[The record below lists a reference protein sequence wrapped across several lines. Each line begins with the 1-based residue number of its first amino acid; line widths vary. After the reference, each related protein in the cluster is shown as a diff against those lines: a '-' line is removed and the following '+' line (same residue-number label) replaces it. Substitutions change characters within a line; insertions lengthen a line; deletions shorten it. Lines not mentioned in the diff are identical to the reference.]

1 MQNWLEYFFIKKS
14 TLIELTDLFYEKYF
28 DLKFKNKQQRE
39 QHILNEFKEY
49 MGKEIKEFRD
59 FLKKEIL
66 NVRNRIIH
74 DDGYSIKIYKMNDN
88 VFTFQIYDSDLN
100 EVKRVNKIYSYY
112 SLNEL
117 DIKPPLINLEIYI
130 TYSLVLFILYVEIFL
145 DFFIKK
151 ANINSDDLKRYKKI
165 PGLNNNYILFMRN
178 VSILKEKIKELK
190 VYFQN
195 V

>member
-1 MQNWLEYFFIKKS
+1 
-14 TLIELTDLFYEKYF
+14 
-28 DLKFKNKQQRE
+28 
-39 QHILNEFKEY
+39 

-100 EVKRVNKIYSYY
+100 EVKRVNEIYSYY

-117 DIKPPLINLEIYI
+117 DTKSPLINLEIYI
-130 TYSLVLFILYVEIFL
+130 TYSLVLFILYVENFL

-151 ANINSDDLKRYKKI
+151 ANINLDDLKEYKEML
-165 PGLNNNYILFMRN
+165 GLNNNYILFMHSD